1 MKKKNAILICA
12 AVLVVIIAAALIIW
26 NTMPK
31 QKPTLIMA
39 TNASFPPYEFYDDN
53 GNIVGIDAEIAGAIA
68 KRLGYEFQID
78 DMDFGAIINAVDSG
92 KASFGLA
99 GMTVT
104 DERLEQV
111 DFSDSYATGVQV
123 VIVKEDSDI
132 TSVDELFNE
141 GVLIGVQES
150 TTGDI
155 YISDDIDAAGLPADM
170 VQRYPNGN
178 EAVLALTSGKIDCVV
193 IDNEPAKSYVATNPG
208 LKILD
213 TEYVVED
220 YAACFKKGNTELLEQ
235 FNKALKELTEDGTI
249 PAIIEKYIPSG
260 VE

>member
-1 MKKKNAILICA
+1 MKKKIIAICLVLVILI
-12 AVLVVIIAAALIIW
+12 VAALVAW
-26 NTMPK
+26 KTVNKET
-31 QKPTLIMA
+31 PTLIMA

-53 GNIVGIDAEIAGAIA
+53 GNIVGIDAEIAKAVA
-68 KRLGYEFQID
+68 NHMGYDFQID

-104 DERLEQV
+104 EERLEQV

-123 VIVKEDSDI
+123 VIVLDNSAIK
-132 TSVDELFNE
+132 SVDDLFAE
-141 GVLIGVQES
+141 GILIGVQES

-155 YISDDIDAAGLPADM
+155 YITDDIDAAGLPADN
-170 VQRYPNGN
+170 VLRYPNGN

-193 IDNEPAKSYVATNPG
+193 IDNEPAKSYVDANPG

-220 YAACFKKGNTELLEQ
+220 YAACFKKGNTELVDA
-235 FNKALKELTEDGTI
+235 FNAALKALTEDGTI
-249 PAIIEKYIPSG
+249 PAIIEKYIPSD

>member
-1 MKKKNAILICA
+1 MKKIAALLLA
-12 AVLVVIIAAALIIW
+12 AVMMTMAFSALAD
-26 NTMPK
+26 
-31 QKPTLIMA
+31 TLTMA
-39 TNASFPPYEFYDDN
+39 TNASFPPYEFYDET
-53 GNIVGIDAEIAGAIA
+53 GAIVGIDAEIAGAIA
-68 KRLGYEFQID
+68 AYLGYDFQID

-92 KASFGLA
+92 KADFGLA

-104 DERLEQV
+104 EERQEQV

-123 VIVKEDSDI
+123 VIVKQDSAITTVDDI
-132 TSVDELFNE
+132 FVE
-141 GVLIGVQES
+141 GILIGVQES

-155 YISDDIDAAGLPADM
+155 YISDDIEAAGLPADM

-178 EAVLALTSGKIDCVV
+178 EAVMALVSGKIDCVV
-193 IDNEPAKSYVATNPG
+193 IDNEPAKSYVAANPG

-220 YAACFKKGNTELLEQ
+220 YAACFKKGNTDLVDA
-235 FNKALKELTEDGTI
+235 FNAALKALTEDGTI
-249 PAIIEKYIPSG
+249 PAIIEKYIPSD

>member
-1 MKKKNAILICA
+1 MKKFVALILA
-12 AVLVVIIAAALIIW
+12 AMMLTMAFAALADE
-26 NTMPK
+26 TK
-31 QKPTLIMA
+31 TLTMA

-68 KRLGYEFQID
+68 AYLGYQFEIMD
-78 DMDFGAIINAVDSG
+78 IDFGAIINAVDTQ
-92 KASFGLA
+92 KADFGLA

-104 DERLEQV
+104 EERLEQV

-123 VIVKEDSDI
+123 VIVKEDSKI
-132 TSVDELFNE
+132 TTIDDLFVE

-155 YISDDIDAAGLPADM
+155 YITDDIDAAGLNPEM
-170 VQRYPNGN
+170 VLRYPNGN
-178 EAVLALTSGKIDCVV
+178 EAVLSLTTGKIDCVV
-193 IDNEPAKSYVATNPG
+193 IDNEPAKAYVAANPG

-220 YAACFKKGNTELLEQ
+220 YAACFKKGNVELLDQ
-235 FNKALKELTEDGTI
+235 FNAALKALTEDGTI
-249 PAIIEKYIPSG
+249 PAIIEKYIPSD